1 MILQQ
6 NTDIV
11 KVEHNVDIL
20 NEDDSSDRNSGDIY
34 IPSAY
39 SIAKAKPEVSCFQMI
54 FMIITYVLVCP

>member
-20 NEDDSSDRNSGDIY
+20 NEDDSTCMNSGDIY
-34 IPSAY
+34 IQAAC
-39 SIAKAKPEVSCFQMI
+39 SIAKAEPEVSCFPMI
-54 FMIITYVLVCP
+54 FVIIVM